1 VRELEQM
8 ISVIKKGGQTLEEPE
23 HCRSFLLRL
32 PVSIKK
38 KAALLAMEE
47 GISLNHFISLA
58 VSNFVLKI
66 ERDRQSDLHE
76 K

>member
-1 VRELEQM
+1 
-8 ISVIKKGGQTLEEPE
+8 LEEPE

-66 ERDRQSDLHE
+66 ERDRE